1 MAKRASKA
9 KPVKVVLDPD
19 GNPPSNEVP
28 SNGTRLNER
37 VAKLISRGEMAH
49 AAAEVKGAELSD
61 AERNAILDGHPN
73 LRDVCNRL

>member
-19 GNPPSNEVP
+19 GNPPSDNGVP
-28 SNGTRLNER
+28 ASELSVK
-37 VAKLISRGEMAH
+37 VAKLISRGEMSA
-49 AAAEVKGAELSD
+49 AAAEVKASDLEEAELD
-61 AERNAILDGHPN
+61 AIMEAHPG

>member
-19 GNPPSNEVP
+19 GNPPSDNGVP
-28 SNGTRLNER
+28 ASELSVK

-49 AAAEVKGAELSD
+49 AAAEVAEAGLSEAHFD
-61 AERNAILDGHPN
+61 EIMEANPG
-73 LRDVCNRL
+73 LREVYNRL

>member
-9 KPVKVVLDPD
+9 KSVEVVLDPD
-19 GNPPSNEVP
+19 GNPPSNKVP
-28 SNGTRLNER
+28 SNAAPINER

-49 AAAEVKGAELSD
+49 AAAELKAAELSEAD
-61 AERNAILDGHPN
+61 TDAILDALPN